1 MTPKEKEKEL
11 GNKYLSTGMLIRQP
25 KECATIAVDE
35 ILSASLYYFD
45 ELSPYVIY
53 WQQVK
58 QEIEKL

>member
-1 MTPKEKEKEL
+1 MNVQEKASWLVLRYMSKVVSMKL
-11 GNKYLSTGMLIRQP
+11 A

-35 ILSASLYYFD
+35 IMT
-45 ELSPYVIY
+45 VIDWDVEY